1 MKAHFAPLL
10 VFVLLASSLF
20 AQNDCTTP
28 DVISSLPYIAEGLST
43 TGTLDDYGPDDACLS
58 ASMENEDYVFSYTP
72 ASAQVVNIALSD
84 TEIITDAPVLIG
96 ATIGLFVMDGVPTDP
111 ATTCVAVQDGEST
124 NPEILNLS
132 LNAGTTY
139 YIIVSSSDIDYIID
153 TYASNVN
160 FSISVN
166 EVYADD
172 AGITMVQPI
181 ASDCQLSTVSVT
193 CTIENFGLN
202 EITSLD
208 LTYSVDGTPHTE
220 TYTGSI
226 LYGNTAEFTFTTPAD
241 VSVEGSHEIEVS
253 TNLPGDMDASN
264 DSYTMTVTNLPL
276 ISTIPYM
283 ESFETDDHYWTG
295 SEGGSWA
302 HAVPNDTNVINTAVD
317 GTQVLGTN
325 PDGNA
330 NTNETSN
337 VTSPC
342 FDFSSSNGVEVSFAL
357 WHELG
362 MIGASLS
369 LQYSVDGGST
379 WILVDDSYA
388 GSSEGWMDMAYEL
401 PELAGETSCRFRF
414 AFASGFLPI
423 EGVAIDMFAIEEL
436 PAVELS
442 VDEILSPVS
451 SCLLGASET
460 VEIAIANNGVVDQT
474 GFSLS
479 YSVDG
484 GVSWETE
491 TYGDILSIGEETV
504 YSFITPADLSTIG
517 SYELI
522 CAIYMAGDENTDNDT
537 MSMMVNHGDILSDF
551 PYAESFESGNAG
563 WTAGGENSSLELAT
577 PAASLINA
585 ASDGSM
591 AWVTNA
597 SGYHNN
603 AEYTYLVS
611 PCFDFSALS
620 NPTLDVDLFYN
631 VQNFTAGMVL
641 EYSLDNGMT
650 WDTLQASAASVNWY
664 GGDLIAG
671 TSWSG
676 NSESWVSVHNT
687 MPELAG
693 EANVQL
699 RFVFDAGNFSMGD
712 YEGVAIDHIRLMDCT
727 DVPTADFDFTMNSE
741 SEVAFTDLSTNADSV
756 EWNFGDNDFFPST
769 SNEAD
774 PVFTYAA
781 EGSYTVT
788 LTVFNACG
796 VDVASETIDIVF
808 TGINAL
814 QAESVDLYPNPA
826 KDMLTIQANELSGVK
841 VFSLDGRL
849 LIDAKATS
857 DTYRL
862 NVETLDAG
870 MYLIVIDQNNVQ
882 ISRRFVKQ

>member
-1 MKAHFAPLL
+1 
-10 VFVLLASSLF
+10 
-20 AQNDCTTP
+20 
-28 DVISSLPYIAEGLST
+28 
-43 TGTLDDYGPDDACLS
+43 
-58 ASMENEDYVFSYTP
+58 
-72 ASAQVVNIALSD
+72 
-84 TEIITDAPVLIG
+84 
-96 ATIGLFVMDGVPTDP
+96 
-111 ATTCVAVQDGEST
+111 
-124 NPEILNLS
+124 
-132 LNAGTTY
+132 
-139 YIIVSSSDIDYIID
+139 
-153 TYASNVN
+153 
-160 FSISVN
+160 
-166 EVYADD
+166 
-172 AGITMVQPI
+172 
-181 ASDCQLSTVSVT
+181 
-193 CTIENFGLN
+193 
-202 EITSLD
+202 
-208 LTYSVDGTPHTE
+208 
-220 TYTGSI
+220 
-226 LYGNTAEFTFTTPAD
+226 
-241 VSVEGSHEIEVS
+241 
-253 TNLPGDMDASN
+253 
-264 DSYTMTVTNLPL
+264 
-276 ISTIPYM
+276 
-283 ESFETDDHYWTG
+283 
-295 SEGGSWA
+295 
-302 HAVPNDTNVINTAVD
+302 
-317 GTQVLGTN
+317 
-325 PDGNA
+325 
-330 NTNETSN
+330 
-337 VTSPC
+337 
-342 FDFSSSNGVEVSFAL
+342 
-357 WHELG
+357 
-362 MIGASLS
+362 
-369 LQYSVDGGST
+369 
-379 WILVDDSYA
+379 
-388 GSSEGWMDMAYEL
+388 
-401 PELAGETSCRFRF
+401 
-414 AFASGFLPI
+414 
-423 EGVAIDMFAIEEL
+423 MFAIEEL

-460 VEIAIANNGVVDQT
+460 VEIAIANNGVVDQS

-479 YSVDG
+479 YSIDG

-491 TYGDILSIGEETV
+491 TYGDVLSVGEETV
-504 YSFITPADLSTIG
+504 YSFTTPADLSTIG

-551 PYAESFESGNAG
+551 PYAESFETGDAG

-577 PAASLINA
+577 PAASLIDA

-603 AEYTYLVS
+603 SEYSYLVS
-611 PCFDFSALS
+611 PCFDFSALI

-650 WDTLQASAASVNWY
+650 WDTVQASAASVNWY

-676 NSESWVSVHNT
+676 NSESWVSVHNN
-687 MPELAG
+687 MPDLAG

-699 RFVFDAGNFSMGD
+699 RFVFDAGDFSMGD
-712 YEGVAIDHIRLMDCT
+712 YEGVAIDHIRLTDCT
-727 DVPTADFDFTMNSE
+727 DVPTANFDFTMNSE

-769 SNEAD
+769 SNEAN

-814 QAESVDLYPNPA
+814 QGESVDLYPNPA
-826 KDMLTIQANELSGVK
+826 KDILTIHANELSGVK

-857 DTYRL
+857 NTYKL
-862 NVETLDAG
+862 NVEKLDTG
-870 MYLIVIDQNNVQ
+870 MYLIVIDQNNLQ